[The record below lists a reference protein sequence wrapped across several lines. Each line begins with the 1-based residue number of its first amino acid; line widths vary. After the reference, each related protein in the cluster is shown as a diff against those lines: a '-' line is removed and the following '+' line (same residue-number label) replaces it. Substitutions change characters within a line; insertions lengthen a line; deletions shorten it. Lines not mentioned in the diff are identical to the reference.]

1 MHIQVKGKQID
12 IGAALTGHVEG
23 SLADTVSK
31 YFDRP
36 VDVSVTFSPD
46 GKAFRCDCHVHL
58 PTGITAQ
65 SGGKGQDAYAAFDQS
80 AERIEKQ
87 LRRYKRRL
95 RDHARSRK
103 SPVDEGPAR
112 SYVLA
117 ASVAEEDS
125 DEPESLQPVIVAE
138 TSESVQSL
146 SVGEAVMQMELANR
160 PFLMFRHEVS
170 GRINLVYQ
178 RADGAVGWTDPT
190 DQEAAKAR

>member
-12 IGAALTGHVEG
+12 IGAALTEHVE
-23 SLADTVSK
+23 STLANAVSK
-31 YFDRP
+31 YFDRT

-46 GKAFRCDCHVHL
+46 GRAFRCDCHVNL

-65 SGGKGQDAYAAFDQS
+65 STGKGKDAYAAFDQC

-95 RDHARSRK
+95 RDHSKSRK
-103 SPVDEGPAR
+103 SPIDAGPAR

-117 ASVAEEDS
+117 APQIEADFE
-125 DEPESLQPVIVAE
+125 EPETLQPVIVAE
-138 TSESVQSL
+138 TRETVQSL
-146 SVGEAVMQMELANR
+146 SVGEAVMQMELADQ
-160 PFLMFRHEVS
+160 PFLMFRHDVS

-178 RADGAVGWTDPT
+178 RADGAVGWTDPAEQ
-190 DQEAAKAR
+190 DAASAG